1 MSVRKKYFIIFI
13 LLFSLT
19 ILTNY
24 SNFFTDVIQTQQSGP
39 TQPPPTQ
46 EIKESTT
53 EPPTQEIQEPPP
65 PPPTEPITQQTTQPT
80 TLLPAETPSTTLT
93 NEPPVNTLNP
103 QTNSQPIPEE
113 NKDSAPEENLPIN
126 PPPPPPAPREI
137 SCLEMNIIE
146 EQCKDQ
152 EYLKNNIEKFKEEE
166 CIENE
171 DCSNPENLERQ
182 CLEYSGIH
190 GPDKNYWLNVRK
202 GMNCE
207 IHEYLFK
214 TYGRNCS
221 AQRIFTN
228 TAVLKTICRKV
239 ELEGVLP
246 KISVKQKAEKKEAPQ
261 SLPEDQT
268 KTETPNKEEISP
280 IIEDEKLPSNI
291 VYKTNSGDTALLN
304 KTSESNIEIKEEP
317 EINNEN
323 NETTNTHQDIYEQKI
338 KEFEQSLNESF
349 GNIEKIIT
357 EKQKELEAKLSEI
370 AEKKINELARIEKI
384 KQEKINDINISEVQK
399 QIEKIN
405 QKAEVIENKIEEIQN
420 RERKREIM
428 VPRELKNDVEKSV
441 VDLAEKMNKQDG
453 YLDVIIDFKDLK
465 LNASQ
470 LAIISR
476 SSSQTTNLGD
486 HRAVVKFTPEQFQ
499 NYLSIAPI
507 VSKEQKI
514 QRDYDLRL
522 WLDTSSTYIG
532 STVVQS
538 DMGFTGKNIKVAVL
552 DTGIEQDF
560 PGLKDRVIDA
570 IDFTGEGV
578 GDKNG
583 HGTHVACIIGCNDKI
598 YKGNAPGVE
607 ILDVKVMKSDGS
619 GKMSYAIDGIEWAI
633 EKGANIINI
642 SLGAKIDLCDGTD
655 LLSEAVNE
663 AVEKG
668 IVVITAAGNFG
679 PDAETVSAPGC
690 SEKSLTVG
698 AVNENKEIALFS
710 SIGPTADGRIK
721 PDIYAPGVDIT
732 SGWIDGTYAIVNG
745 TSQAAPHVAAVAALL
760 LEANPSLTPEDIK
773 NILVSTA
780 TPITNQEQGIVDAYN
795 ALYLYSS
802 IKKTDI
808 VANQNTA
815 QKKPRK
821 KISMAERK
829 ISVHQQAVQNTR
841 NAREELKLCRLGAR
855 DDEEIKKDCL
865 QDFLKKQIK
874 NQKERLTSEE
884 KEKIKIVQQNA
895 IKINELSKNAGDNE
909 DIFKKIASTL
919 YFSAFSGPSLQEMA
933 DKSSELIRDI
943 ETKNPILSSKIKQ
956 FIKLYQQKKD
966 ESIIDGYIRGLIPFK
981 DIGENTWYFSYIEDV
996 KNRGIINGYKDEN
1009 GNPTGF
1015 FGPENPL
1022 TIAEAVKIFLES
1034 AKIKPSISLEPPQHY
1049 LFTKHWAEK
1058 YLQKC
1063 EELNLSLFKNADLDP
1078 NRYITREEVA
1088 TFLMEIFKLPQVS
1101 KIDPIF
1107 KDVNSN
1113 SNFAENIYSIYALG
1127 IVSGD
1132 HYNNTF
1138 RPYDQIARAEMAKII
1153 IETLQLLSK

>member
-1 MSVRKKYFIIFI
+1 
-13 LLFSLT
+13 
-19 ILTNY
+19 
-24 SNFFTDVIQTQQSGP
+24 
-39 TQPPPTQ
+39 
-46 EIKESTT
+46 
-53 EPPTQEIQEPPP
+53 
-65 PPPTEPITQQTTQPT
+65 
-80 TLLPAETPSTTLT
+80 
-93 NEPPVNTLNP
+93 
-103 QTNSQPIPEE
+103 
-113 NKDSAPEENLPIN
+113 
-126 PPPPPPAPREI
+126 
-137 SCLEMNIIE
+137 
-146 EQCKDQ
+146 
-152 EYLKNNIEKFKEEE
+152 
-166 CIENE
+166 
-171 DCSNPENLERQ
+171 
-182 CLEYSGIH
+182 
-190 GPDKNYWLNVRK
+190 
-202 GMNCE
+202 
-207 IHEYLFK
+207 
-214 TYGRNCS
+214 
-221 AQRIFTN
+221 
-228 TAVLKTICRKV
+228 
-239 ELEGVLP
+239 
-246 KISVKQKAEKKEAPQ
+246 
-261 SLPEDQT
+261 
-268 KTETPNKEEISP
+268 
-280 IIEDEKLPSNI
+280 
-291 VYKTNSGDTALLN
+291 
-304 KTSESNIEIKEEP
+304 
-317 EINNEN
+317 
-323 NETTNTHQDIYEQKI
+323 
-338 KEFEQSLNESF
+338 
-349 GNIEKIIT
+349 
-357 EKQKELEAKLSEI
+357 
-370 AEKKINELARIEKI
+370 
-384 KQEKINDINISEVQK
+384 
-399 QIEKIN
+399 
-405 QKAEVIENKIEEIQN
+405 
-420 RERKREIM
+420 
-428 VPRELKNDVEKSV
+428 
-441 VDLAEKMNKQDG
+441 
-453 YLDVIIDFKDLK
+453 
-465 LNASQ
+465 
-470 LAIISR
+470 
-476 SSSQTTNLGD
+476 
-486 HRAVVKFTPEQFQ
+486 
-499 NYLSIAPI
+499 
-507 VSKEQKI
+507 
-514 QRDYDLRL
+514 
-522 WLDTSSTYIG
+522 
-532 STVVQS
+532 
-538 DMGFTGKNIKVAVL
+538 
-552 DTGIEQDF
+552 
-560 PGLKDRVIDA
+560 
-570 IDFTGEGV
+570 
-578 GDKNG
+578 
-583 HGTHVACIIGCNDKI
+583 
-598 YKGNAPGVE
+598 
-607 ILDVKVMKSDGS
+607 
-619 GKMSYAIDGIEWAI
+619 
-633 EKGANIINI
+633 
-642 SLGAKIDLCDGTD
+642 
-655 LLSEAVNE
+655 
-663 AVEKG
+663 
-668 IVVITAAGNFG
+668 
-679 PDAETVSAPGC
+679 
-690 SEKSLTVG
+690 
-698 AVNENKEIALFS
+698 
-710 SIGPTADGRIK
+710 
-721 PDIYAPGVDIT
+721 
-732 SGWIDGTYAIVNG
+732 
-745 TSQAAPHVAAVAALL
+745 L